1 MRHIGLDVHQRETKL
16 CWIHGATGEVGNRA
30 TVPTAQVVDAVRA
43 LPGPRCVVLETGG
56 QSWFLAGMLQSLPE
70 TEVFVVDAF
79 QARRALEG
87 MHRGKKTDKWDAY
100 GLAKLSLQGRA
111 AAMAVWLA
119 DLPTQQLRTLVR
131 TRAALVQQTTA
142 LQNQLR
148 ALLRAA
154 GLRVPGSDLMGRQ
167 AQQDLDALLPLL
179 PPISVLCGE
188 QLRRSLHFGKAQ
200 IHALEQELTTLARAH
215 PACQRLMTLPGC
227 GVILAATIVAEIG
240 SISRFRQAKHLRS
253 YAGLTPAIC
262 QSGERSHQGPL
273 RRGHRGLKY
282 ALVLLA
288 QHFAWHRGFADT
300 GLKQA
305 YYRCLH
311 RHGPTPAKVALARHL
326 CDVIFAMLRDG
337 TDFTP
342 QPRVA

>member
-1 MRHIGLDVHQRETKL
+1 VP
-16 CWIHGATGEVGNRA
+16 TGEVIA
-30 TVPTAQVVDAVRA
+30 TVSA
-43 LPGPRCVVLETGG
+43 LPGARCVVLETGS
-56 QSWFLAGMLQSLPE
+56 QSWFLARALQTLPQ
-70 TEVFVVDAF
+70 TQVFVVDAF
-79 QARRALEG
+79 QARRSLEG
-87 MHRGKKTDKWDAY
+87 MHRGKKTDKWDAL
-100 GLAKLSLQGRA
+100 GLAKLSLQQRA

-119 DLPTQQLRTLVR
+119 DLPTQQLRVLVR

-148 ALLRAA
+148 ALLRAE
-154 GLRVPGSDLMGRQ
+154 GLQVPCSDLMGRQ
-167 AQQDLDALLPLL
+167 AQRDLDALAPLL
-179 PPISVLCGE
+179 PAVSALCLA
-188 QLRRSLHFGKAQ
+188 QLRGSLHFGKQQ
-200 IHALEQELTTLARAH
+200 IQQLDQQLATLTGAHAD
-215 PACQRLMTLPGC
+215 CQRLMTLPGC

-240 SISRFRQAKHLRS
+240 AISRFRTAKQLRS
-253 YAGLTPAIC
+253 YAGLTPRIC
-262 QSGERSHQGPL
+262 QSGERSYLGPL
-273 RRGHRGLKY
+273 TRGHRGLKY

-288 QHFAWHRGFADT
+288 QHFAWNRGFDGT

-342 QPRVA
+342 QQLAA